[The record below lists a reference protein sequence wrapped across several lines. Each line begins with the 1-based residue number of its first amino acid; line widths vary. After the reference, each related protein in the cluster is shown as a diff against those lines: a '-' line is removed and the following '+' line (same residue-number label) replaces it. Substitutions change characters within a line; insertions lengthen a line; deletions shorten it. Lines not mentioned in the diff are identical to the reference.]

1 MTPALDRGRPKARPR
16 PNQLSLPE
24 SPLHEIQA
32 VRLLENGLWLVDRG
46 RRFPK
51 DVATLGC
58 SGLGAFPGSP
68 APVGK
73 VAGPSRID
81 LLTLVVGQCRQ
92 IVKAAGHVWVLRAQG
107 HSMSPA
113 QPFPGS
119 PAPAGK
125 GLGLH
130 VLTLIVG
137 ERRQIVEA
145 GDNVWVLGVQSL
157 FPDRQRSLVKGLGF
171 RVLTLVVGEVPPD

>member
-73 VAGPSRID
+73 GARRRYNDHARTSKSRP
-81 LLTLVVGQCRQ
+81 G
-92 IVKAAGHVWVLRAQG
+92 RA
-107 HSMSPA
+107 MA
-113 QPFPGS
+113 QPREIRSPHWLISSAQASAWGRSRFRGRSGPGIALPDVSEVRPRGFGTDSDS
-119 PAPAGK
+119 PRAHSLSPRSK
-125 GLGLH
+125 RRLGQ
-130 VLTLIVG
+130 
-137 ERRQIVEA
+137 EPEA
-145 GDNVWVLGVQSL
+145 DHRLA
-157 FPDRQRSLVKGLGF
+157 
-171 RVLTLVVGEVPPD
+171 

>member
-107 HSMSPA
+107 LFQVASAAFSRIA
-113 QPFPGS
+113 S
-119 PAPAGK
+119 A
-125 GLGLH
+125 
-130 VLTLIVG
+130 
-137 ERRQIVEA
+137 RRQGARPSRIDLDCRRA
-145 GDNVWVLGVQSL
+145 
-157 FPDRQRSLVKGLGF
+157 
-171 RVLTLVVGEVPPD
+171 PPDC